1 MIVMIIF
8 LILSVLFIIGTV
20 IYVKRK
26 DKRNIAT
33 SPLPNAGI
41 KEKKVDRKKDKKK
54 LSNILQI
61 KIKDNIICLGNRYS
75 IVASLGS
82 IDYNMLSFNE
92 QESVEDVLIQT
103 ALSIDSAIQFFSTT
117 EYIDTSNVIK
127 KIKSNRFDNELIK
140 EYQQNLVQYLYNLM
154 ESNKVSIIKNYV
166 IISYDG
172 LYKNAINELDRKYLL
187 LRNNLL
193 RAKITCNILS
203 QNELYNLIYRELN
216 KNSTLKIDNFLQGGE
231 NLYVGK
237 TRKKE
242 KKTRKKGRK
251 KHIQKHS

>member
-1 MIVMIIF
+1 MIIMIIF
-8 LILSVLFIIGTV
+8 LVLSVLFVIGTV
-20 IYVKRK
+20 IYIKRK
-26 DKRNIAT
+26 DKRNT
-33 SPLPNAGI
+33 SIPFHDDKT
-41 KEKKVDRKKDKKK
+41 KEKKDKRKKDKKK

-237 TRKKE
+237 KRKKE
-242 KKTRKKGRK
+242 KKTRNKRRK

>member
-1 MIVMIIF
+1 MIIMIIF
-8 LILSVLFIIGTV
+8 LVLSVLFVIGTV
-20 IYVKRK
+20 IYVKNK
-26 DKRNIAT
+26 DKRITTVQFNNDKT
-33 SPLPNAGI
+33 
-41 KEKKVDRKKDKKK
+41 KDKKKKRKKDKKK

-127 KIKSNRFDNELIK
+127 KIKSNRFNNFLIK
-140 EYQQNLVQYLYNLM
+140 EYQKNLIIYLNTLM

-166 IISYDG
+166 VISYDG

-187 LRNNLL
+187 LKNNLL
-193 RAKITCNILS
+193 RAKITCNLLS
-203 QNELYNLIYRELN
+203 QSELYNLIYRELN

-237 TRKKE
+237 KE
-242 KKTRKKGRK
+242 KKTRKERRK

>member
-8 LILSVLFIIGTV
+8 LVLSVLFIIGTV

-26 DKRNIAT
+26 DKRNITT
-33 SPLPNAGI
+33 SPLPNA
-41 KEKKVDRKKDKKK
+41 ETKKKDRKKDKKK

-103 ALSIDSAIQFFSTT
+103 TLSIDSAIQFFSTT

-166 IISYDG
+166 VISYDG

-237 TRKKE
+237 KRKKE
-242 KKTRKKGRK
+242 KKTRNKGRK

>member
-8 LILSVLFIIGTV
+8 LVLSVLFIIGTV

-26 DKRNIAT
+26 NNRNT
-33 SPLPNAGI
+33 TPSPLSTN
-41 KEKKVDRKKDKKK
+41 KFKDKKKDGKNNKKK

-75 IVASLGS
+75 IVANLGS

-117 EYIDTSNVIK
+117 EYIDTTNVIK
-127 KIKSNRFDNELIK
+127 KIKSNRFDNESIK
-140 EYQQNLVQYLYNLM
+140 EYQRNLMLYLNNLM

-166 IISYDG
+166 VISYDG
-172 LYKNAINELDRKYLL
+172 LYKNAINELDRKYFLFK
-187 LRNNLL
+187 NNLL

-216 KNSTLKIDNFLQGGE
+216 KNSTLKIDNFLKGDE
-231 NLYVGK
+231 KLYVNKKKKDRK
-237 TRKKE
+237 TRKE
-242 KKTRKKGRK
+242 RRK
-251 KHIQKHS
+251 KHI

>member
-8 LILSVLFIIGTV
+8 LVLSALFIIGTV

-26 DKRNIAT
+26 DKRNT
-33 SPLPNAGI
+33 TYSPLSTN
-41 KEKKVDRKKDKKK
+41 KSKDKKKNGKNDKKK
-54 LSNILQI
+54 LSTILQI

-237 TRKKE
+237 KRKKE
-242 KKTRKKGRK
+242 KKTRNKRRK

>member
-8 LILSVLFIIGTV
+8 LVSSVLFIIGTV

-26 DKRNIAT
+26 DKRNITT
-33 SPLPNAGI
+33 SPLPNAEI
-41 KEKKVDRKKDKKK
+41 KEKKADKKKDKKK

-166 IISYDG
+166 VISYDG
-172 LYKNAINELDRKYLL
+172 LFKNAINELDRKYLL
-187 LRNNLL
+187 LKNNLL

-231 NLYVGK
+231 KLYVDK
-237 TRKKE
+237 KRKKE
-242 KKTRKKGRK
+242 KKTRKERRK

>member
-8 LILSVLFIIGTV
+8 LALSVLFIIGTV

-26 DKRNIAT
+26 DKRNITA

-41 KEKKVDRKKDKKK
+41 KEKKADRKKDKKK

-75 IVASLGS
+75 IVANLGS

-117 EYIDTSNVIK
+117 EYIDTTNVIK
-127 KIKSNRFDNELIK
+127 KIKSNRFDNESIK
-140 EYQQNLVQYLYNLM
+140 EYQRNLVLYLNNLM

-166 IISYDG
+166 VISYDG
-172 LYKNAINELDRKYLL
+172 LYKNAINELDRKYFLL
-187 LRNNLL
+187 KNNLL

-237 TRKKE
+237 KRKKE
-242 KKTRKKGRK
+242 TKTRKERRK
-251 KHIQKHS
+251 KHI